1 MPNITETE
9 NKFLNELVKDCITF
23 RLTETEALEYIKT
36 RFHSIS
42 LSSYKL
48 RKSNVLSDK
57 SIQLWLNNF
66 TRIGFVSNHKKQIEN
81 IEMILE
87 DSLKQ
92 FFYEKDK
99 KTRDERKI
107 QQLKN
112 DIRENV
118 KLLSELN
125 LGTPI
130 ISAIKAK
137 VEDNEKGIPV
147 ST

>member
-1 MPNITETE
+1 
-9 NKFLNELVKDCITF
+9 
-23 RLTETEALEYIKT
+23 
-36 RFHSIS
+36 
-42 LSSYKL
+42 L

-57 SIQLWLNNF
+57 STQLWLNHF
-66 TRIGFVSNHKKQIEN
+66 TRIGFVSNHKKHIEH
-81 IEMILE
+81 IETILE

-92 FFYEKDK
+92 FFYEKNK
-99 KTRDERKI
+99 KNRDERKI

-112 DIRENV
+112 DIRENT

-130 ISAIKAK
+130 ISAIKRK
-137 VEDNEKGIPV
+137 VEDNKNEKRIPN

>member
-1 MPNITETE
+1 MADITETE
-9 NKFLNELVKDCITF
+9 NKFLNVLVKDCITY
-23 RLTETEALEYIKT
+23 RLTETEALKYIMT
-36 RFHSIS
+36 RFHAIS

-57 SIQLWLNNF
+57 STQLWLNHF

-81 IEMILE
+81 IEAILE

-92 FFYEKDK
+92 FFFEKDK
-99 KTRDERKI
+99 KNRDERKI

-112 DIRENV
+112 DIRENT

-130 ISAIKAK
+130 ISAIKGQTK
-137 VEDNEKGIPV
+137 ITKRE
-147 ST
+147 TRC